1 MPVDLAPRSTRLRL
15 LPVPAIDPPYDDERD
30 VAPMTAGSLALA
42 FPPPVDALPLRL
54 VPPADPTGRAGTH
67 ADPLPDPREWG
78 ARFSQAVVEV
88 LVGVRTAAQLSRF
101 ATLDVLH
108 KLERW
113 TGRLAVAPGG
123 APAQRPRIASVH
135 VCAPRDGVVEASA
148 GVDTGIRRRAIA
160 LRFERHADV
169 WRCTALELG

>member
-1 MPVDLAPRSTRLRL
+1 
-15 LPVPAIDPPYDDERD
+15 
-30 VAPMTAGSLALA
+30 
-42 FPPPVDALPLRL
+42 
-54 VPPADPTGRAGTH
+54 
-67 ADPLPDPREWG
+67 
-78 ARFSQAVVEV
+78 
-88 LVGVRTAAQLSRF
+88 
-101 ATLDVLH
+101 VLH

-123 APAQRPRIASVH
+123 APARRPRVASVH

-160 LRFERHADV
+160 LRFECNADT